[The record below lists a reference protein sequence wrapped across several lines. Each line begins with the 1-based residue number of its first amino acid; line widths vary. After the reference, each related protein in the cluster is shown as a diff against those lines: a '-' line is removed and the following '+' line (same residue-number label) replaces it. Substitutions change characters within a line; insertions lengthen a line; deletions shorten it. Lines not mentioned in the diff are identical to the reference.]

1 MPTNNIMTRSEQLQ
15 SLRDVFLSELV
26 CTPEHLI
33 SHDQLVAI
41 GCSIVIEYTFDTI
54 SITDLNHEA
63 TMALYEFSDIK
74 RGLDCMAEEGL
85 SDETYGVSDLCCEL
99 RVLGL

>member
-26 CTPEHLI
+26 CTPEHLHG
-33 SHDQLVAI
+33 HDQLVAI
-41 GCSIVIEYTFDTI
+41 GCSIVIEYSFDTI
-54 SITDLNHEA
+54 NYEDLSDTA
-63 TMALYEFSDIK
+63 TMALYEFWDIK
-74 RGLDCMAEEGL
+74 RGLDCQEEEGL
-85 SDETYGVSDLCCEL
+85 SDEAYGVSDLCCEL

>member
-33 SHDQLVAI
+33 HHDQLVAL

-54 SITDLNHEA
+54 NINDLNHEA
-63 TMALYEFSDIK
+63 TMAMWEFADIQ
-74 RGLDCMAEEGL
+74 RGLDYIEEEGL
-85 SDETYGVSDLCCEL
+85 SDLSSEL